1 MNEIL
6 GENESNDEEDYF
18 DAFKNKKT
26 KDDLKKVNDKMKAID
41 EFNLKQKEIKDSDII
56 NKTYLGNKRLKN
68 NINSNSNSNKTWL
81 NSNLNF
87 ENLTKYIK
95 TNTTE
100 KINVFADD
108 SKNKD
113 SKYYNKT
120 DESSKLSNI
129 KLIKSVYEYNNESD
143 KESF

>member
-1 MNEIL
+1 
-6 GENESNDEEDYF
+6 
-18 DAFKNKKT
+18 
-26 KDDLKKVNDKMKAID
+26 MKAID

-68 NINSNSNSNKTWL
+68 NINSNSNSYKTWL

-87 ENLTKYIK
+87 ENLTKNNK

-100 KINVFADD
+100 KINVFTDD
-108 SKNKD
+108 IKNKD

-143 KESF
+143 MESI